1 MKLKLLKEEN
11 GSTSCSFVV
20 DGLACV
26 IFKYEDGSKDVGY
39 VKGQKIF
46 VGKIESLEKTAAN
59 IKKEIEINRSKID
72 SLINNSKH
80 KSDPSYDQNYY
91 TSSSWYQDH
100 QREALLSEKRNDN
113 RLEIINIIK
122 TRNITKLVHFT
133 DIRNIESILEH
144 GILPPTRL
152 QERSIDGHANDPMR
166 FDKQLGGIS
175 VSVMKRN
182 QYVLNRFHKR
192 DPRRWVEIE
201 INPDIAVT
209 RNCLFYQSNASNR
222 KFSDAKEEYL
232 KSSKAFANMFAG
244 TVNIKDRT
252 YTRENKKE
260 YEPTDEQAEIIV
272 RWVIPKRKILSWREI
287 DV

>member
-1 MKLKLLKEEN
+1 MKLKFLKEDN

-46 VGKIESLEKTAAN
+46 VGKIESLEKTATN

-80 KSDPSYDQNYY
+80 KSDSSFDQNYY

-113 RLEIINIIK
+113 RLQIINIIK
-122 TRNITKLVHFT
+122 TRNIIKLVHFT

-152 QERSIDGHANDPMR
+152 EERSIESHANDPMR

-175 VSVMKRN
+175 VSIMKRN
-182 QYVLNRFHKR
+182 QYVLNKFHKR

-201 INPDIAVT
+201 INPDVAVNK
-209 RNCLFYQSNASNR
+209 NCLFYQSNASNR
-222 KFSDAKEEYL
+222 KFADAEEKYL
-232 KSSKAFANMFAG
+232 TSSKAFANMFASD
-244 TVNIKDRT
+244 VNIKGRI

-272 RWVIPKRKILSWREI
+272 RWIIPKRKILSWKEI